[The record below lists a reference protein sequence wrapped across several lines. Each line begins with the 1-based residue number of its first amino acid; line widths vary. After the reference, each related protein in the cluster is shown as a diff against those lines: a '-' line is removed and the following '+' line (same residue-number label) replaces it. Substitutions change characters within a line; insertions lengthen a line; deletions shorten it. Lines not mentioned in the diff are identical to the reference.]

1 MSKLY
6 VAYGSNLNM
15 KQMRF
20 RCPTAQ
26 FIGTGVIHNYE
37 LQFKGTPHGA
47 HATIEPKEGAS
58 VPVGVWMIQKKDEG
72 QLDMYEGYHP
82 KGYCYYDKERISVK
96 MDSGKSLTGM
106 VYIMDKQMDF
116 GMPTKS
122 YYDIVRRGYID
133 CGFDTK
139 VLDQAVDQSITLLQQ
154 RMAQGGM
161 RMC

>member
-1 MSKLY
+1 MAKLY
-6 VAYGSNLNM
+6 IAYGSNLNM
-15 KQMRF
+15 DQMRW

-26 FIGTGVIHNYE
+26 FVGVGTLENYE

-72 QLDMYEGYHP
+72 RLDMYEGYHP

-106 VYIMDKQMDF
+106 VYIMDRNMDF
-116 GMPTKS
+116 GLPAKS
-122 YYDIVRRGYID
+122 YYDTVCQGYID

-154 RMAQGGM
+154 RMEQGGM
-161 RMC
+161 RMW

>member
-15 KQMRF
+15 KQMRG

-26 FIGTGVIHNYE
+26 FVGVGTLKNYE

-72 QLDMYEGYHP
+72 RLDMYEGYHP
-82 KGYCYYDKERISVK
+82 NSYCYYDKERIPVK
-96 MDSGKSLTGM
+96 MEDGRTVSGM

-116 GMPTKS
+116 GIPTKS
-122 YYDIVRRGYID
+122 YYDIVRQGYID
-133 CGFDTK
+133 CGFDTAI
-139 VLDQAVDQSITLLQQ
+139 LDKAVDESMAMAQQ
-154 RMAQGGM
+154 RMEQGGM
-161 RMC
+161 RMW